1 MDSHMLLPRWVPSSE
16 NSRSLLCWNPDM
28 SHRTLATT
36 FLFKFS
42 MWFSSSYLLPSRSE
56 LLPCLSASSAET
68 GAGGLLHLA
77 EMLSHVPIFSLA
89 VGFFVSSSSQE
100 WKLQL
105 PRKRRTEGRRTE
117 TLWLRLP

>member
-1 MDSHMLLPRWVPSSE
+1 
-16 NSRSLLCWNPDM
+16 M

-105 PRKRRTEGRRTE
+105 EQQ
-117 TLWLRLP
+117 LRAQDLRG